1 MRLKTKLVIA
11 ISLMVMA
18 IVVTLSTV
26 YVSQQV
32 HQVINDGVSDADVAV
47 SQIIYFS
54 RRALETNPD
63 LNSTRIDPANAQ
75 EVNAWIEEGLQIDP
89 GVNDLIESQIGFSK
103 IISEAAVV
111 GPDGTAILDSDAGM
125 IGKPVPPR
133 PDMHDLAAARFWQ
146 QLRVVY
152 GPIQTYVIKVPLV
165 RVSDNRPFGWAQ
177 VGVSSVFLKST
188 LQQPLAHAL
197 AFSALA
203 ILVSLVLAAGLSSR
217 ALRPLEAISRR
228 LDQMTAGEIT
238 APVPQELN
246 RADEY
251 GNVSSKIERI
261 GRQMRTVNEV
271 FSALQE
277 NVDQIMANL
286 QDGLMLF
293 THDGRAVLVSASIE
307 AFLGKPRA
315 EMLGSHAEEIFSR
328 HTQLGRNVLNSFA
341 AHEPMNMVEISGD
354 NGSEVQVSLDFIEE
368 GGQQLGALL
377 TMRDAESMRKI
388 ENEIEVSRRLANI
401 GKLTSG
407 VAHEVKN
414 PINSIV
420 VHLEILRNKLKH
432 PDADTQRHMEVI
444 GSEIQRL
451 DRVVQTLVDFT
462 RPVELSLAEI
472 DLRSLVAQVA
482 FVAKPDCER
491 HGVHL
496 LTEIGDEALVA
507 KIDSDL
513 LKQALLNI
521 VINGAQA
528 MENGGTLT
536 LRVHRHDGEGQ
547 IEIQDTGAGI
557 PAAIR
562 DKIFNLYF
570 TTKKTG
576 TGIGLAMTYR
586 IMQLHN
592 GSVHF
597 DTRIGEGTTFYLTLP
612 LTRSEQRQ
620 QRNDLVAHS

>member
-1 MRLKTKLVIA
+1 MRLKTKLVVA
-11 ISLMVMA
+11 ISLMVVA
-18 IVVTLSTV
+18 IVVTLSTI
-26 YVSQQV
+26 YVAQQV
-32 HQVINDGVSDADVAV
+32 HQVINHGVSEGDLAV
-47 SQIIYFS
+47 SLIIHQS
-54 RRALETNPD
+54 RRALETD
-63 LNSTRIDPANAQ
+63 LSSTRIDPNNAQ
-75 EVNAWIEEGLQIDP
+75 QVNDFVEESLQTDP
-89 GVNDLIESQIGFSK
+89 GVIGVIEGIIGYSK
-103 IISEAAVV
+103 IISDAEIV
-111 GPDGTAILDSDAGM
+111 GPDGKAILHSDADM
-125 IGKPVPPR
+125 IGKPVPHR
-133 PDMHDLAAARFWQ
+133 PDMRQLESSSFWQ
-146 QLRVVY
+146 QLRAVY
-152 GPIQTYVIKVPLV
+152 GPIRTYVVTVPLD
-165 RVSDNRPFGWAQ
+165 RDNRPFGSAQ
-177 VGVSSVFLKST
+177 VGISSVFLKEA
-188 LQQPLAHAL
+188 LQPHLMRAL
-197 AFSALA
+197 AFSSIA
-203 ILVSLVLAAGLSSR
+203 ILVSLVLAAGLSNF

-228 LDQMTAGEIT
+228 LDQMTAGEMT
-238 APVPQELN
+238 APAPSELN
-246 RADEY
+246 RTDEY

-293 THDGRAVLVSASIE
+293 TKDRRAVLVSASIE
-307 AFLGKPRA
+307 TFLGKPRG

-328 HTQLGRNVLNSFA
+328 HTQLGRNVLSAFA
-341 AHEPMNMVEISGD
+341 GHYPMHMVEITGD
-354 NGSEVQVSLDFIEE
+354 NGTDVQVSLDFIEE

-388 ENEIEVSRRLANI
+388 EGEIEVSRRLANI

-420 VHLEILRNKLKH
+420 VHLEILRNKLNQT
-432 PDADTQRHMEVI
+432 DADTQRHMDVI
-444 GSEIQRL
+444 GSEISRL

-462 RPVELSLAEI
+462 RPVELKLAEV
-472 DLRSLVAQVA
+472 DLRTLVQQVA
-482 FVAKPDCER
+482 FVARPDCER
-491 HGVHL
+491 HEVHVV
-496 LTEIGDEALVA
+496 TEISEESLPA
-507 KIDSDL
+507 KVDADL

-536 LRVHRHDGEGQ
+536 LRARRNTTEAQ

-557 PAAIR
+557 PPAIR

-576 TGIGLAMTYR
+576 SGIGLAMTYR

-592 GSVHF
+592 GSIHF
-597 DTRIGEGTTFYLTLP
+597 DTRSGEGTTFYLILP
-612 LTRSEQRQ
+612 LLRAEQQ
-620 QRNDLVAHS
+620 QERDDLVARS